1 MLAACIIPHG
11 AIMDKFAAMEVFV
24 AVVEAG
30 SFARASER
38 LGVST
43 TTASRL
49 VSALE
54 AHLDARLLHRT
65 TRRLN
70 LTDAGRVYYQHCTSL
85 LSDLAEA
92 EAAVSADNRIAS
104 GLLRVSAPVSFG
116 TRHLAAVLP
125 QFRQQQ
131 PNVSLELSLND
142 RVVDLVEEG
151 HDLAIRISGQLAN
164 SLVARPLAPIRLV
177 VCAAPTYLERH
188 GRPETPDDLSRH
200 QCLLYSYSD
209 PIDQWSFLGPGG
221 PRQVSV
227 NGFLTANNGDVL
239 RTAALAGEG
248 IVRQPSFIVGEDL
261 LSGRLVPLLE
271 PYAAPS
277 QMAYAVYPSRRH
289 LAARVRAFIDF
300 LVDAWGDP
308 PPWDT
313 WVTNYPEYQDNASR
327 LD

>member
-1 MLAACIIPHG
+1 MGKL
-11 AIMDKFAAMEVFV
+11 AAMEAFV

-38 LGVST
+38 LGIST
-43 TTASRL
+43 TSASRL
-49 VSALE
+49 VSGLE
-54 AHLDARLLHRT
+54 AQLDARLLHRT
-65 TRRLN
+65 TRRMN
-70 LTDAGRVYYQHCTSL
+70 LTDAGRVYYQHCTNL

-92 EAAVSADNRIAS
+92 EAAVSAGNRVAS

-116 TRHLAAVLP
+116 TRHLAAMLP
-125 QFRQQQ
+125 QFRQEQ

-142 RVVDLVEEG
+142 RVVDLVQEG
-151 HDLAIRISGQLAN
+151 HDLAIRISSQLAN
-164 SLVARPLAPIRLV
+164 SLVARPLAPIRIV
-177 VCAAPTYLERH
+177 VCAAPSYLERH

-209 PIDQWSFLGPGG
+209 PVDQWSFLGPGG
-221 PRQVSV
+221 PLQVPV

-239 RTAALAGEG
+239 RMAALAGEG

-261 LSGRLVPLLE
+261 LNGRLVPLLE
-271 PYAAPS
+271 SHVAPS

-300 LVDAWGDP
+300 LIDAWGDP
-308 PPWDT
+308 PPWDA
-313 WVTNYPEYQDNASR
+313 WVANYPGYRANASR
-327 LD
+327 QG

>member
-1 MLAACIIPHG
+1 MN
-11 AIMDKFAAMEVFV
+11 KFAAMEAFV

-38 LGVST
+38 LGIST
-43 TTASRL
+43 TSVSRL

-92 EAAVSADNRIAS
+92 EAAVSADNRIVS

-125 QFRQQQ
+125 QFRREQ

-151 HDLAIRISGQLAN
+151 HDLAIRISSQLAS
-164 SLVARPLAPIRLV
+164 SLIARPLAPIRLV
-177 VCAAPTYLERH
+177 VCAAPAYLERY
-188 GRPETPDDLSRH
+188 GRPKTPDDLSQH

-209 PIDQWSFLGPGG
+209 PVDQWDFLGPHG
-221 PRQVSV
+221 PQQVSV

-239 RTAALAGEG
+239 RMAALAGEG

-261 LSGRLVPLLE
+261 LGGHLIPLLE
-271 PYAAPS
+271 SYVTPS

-300 LVDAWGDP
+300 LIDAWGDP
-308 PPWDT
+308 PPWDA
-313 WVTNYPEYQDNASR
+313 WVADYPEYRDNASR
-327 LD
+327 LG